1 MSPSDVE
8 RRVSAW
14 RSFDRDQT
22 PLYGCLTG
30 FELPNDSYELS
41 LGLTLS
47 QTYVDMFAS
56 PMMAFAP
63 PAAPGSASPGPWV
76 AVRGGFS
83 FEGRVELCVTDDG
96 RFDGFTASLT
106 AWLVAALFRLRIEAP
121 VRLAVLGNMPFN
133 EIGLHGQDATAVAFE
148 GATHHHGLFKGT
160 RLQASADDLAFV
172 RDLLPTAARLYH
184 DDRFFRAFSV
194 YDEASWSPTI
204 ELSTVLIWTAIET
217 LFDLASA
224 QHKTKAIAQAL
235 SDYVS
240 SSPAD
245 RDRAYNTIRDLYQK
259 RGRVV
264 HVAGKVDSH
273 DFMQTYAL
281 ARYAFTK
288 VITIGESPPAPIN
301 KTLH

>member
-1 MSPSDVE
+1 MSPRDVE
-8 RRVSAW
+8 KHVSAR

-30 FELPNDSYELS
+30 FELPNDSYDLS
-41 LGLTLS
+41 LGLTLR
-47 QTYVDMFAS
+47 QTYVDMFAA

-63 PAAPGSASPGPWV
+63 PVAPGTHHPAPWV

-83 FEGRVELCVTDDG
+83 FESRVELCVMDDG

-121 VRLAVLGNMPFN
+121 VRMAVLGNMPFN
-133 EIGLHGQDATAVAFE
+133 EMGDHGQDALAVAFE
-148 GATHHHGLFKGT
+148 GATNHHGLFKGT

-172 RDLLPTAARLYH
+172 RDLLPTAARLFH

-194 YDEASWSPTI
+194 YDEAAWSPSI

-217 LFDLASA
+217 LFDLGSA

-235 SDYVS
+235 SGYVG

-259 RGRVV
+259 RGRIV

-281 ARYAFTK
+281 ARSAFMRA
-288 VITIGESPPAPIN
+288 IIAGELPPAP
-301 KTLH
+301 KSQTLH

>member
-1 MSPSDVE
+1 MSPSDVDE
-8 RRVSAW
+8 HVSAR

-30 FELPNDSYELS
+30 FDLPNDSYELS
-41 LGLTLS
+41 RGLTLRR
-47 QTYVDMFAS
+47 TYVDMFAA

-63 PAAPGSASPGPWV
+63 PIVPGTHSPGPWV

-83 FEGRVELCVTDDG
+83 FESRVELCVMDDG

-106 AWLVAALFRLRIEAP
+106 AWLVAVLFRLRIEAP

-133 EIGLHGQDATAVAFE
+133 EMGLNQQDAMAVAFE
-148 GATHHHGLFKGT
+148 GSMNHHGLFKGT
-160 RLQASADDLAFV
+160 RIQASADDLGFV

-217 LFDLASA
+217 LFDLGSA
-224 QHKTKAIAQAL
+224 QHKTRTIAKAL

-240 SSPAD
+240 SSPTD

-264 HVAGKVDSH
+264 HVAGKVGSH
-273 DFMQTYAL
+273 DFKQTYAL

-288 VITIGESPPAPIN
+288 VITNGEPPPAPMK
-301 KTLH
+301 KTIH